1 MVKLSMLKQ
10 LVKEVCKKKK
20 MKYQDETGEMVV
32 DDEIPKWILSH
43 YHSLNNKKKKELKLK
58 LEKRDKELGIF

>member
-1 MVKLSMLKQ
+1 
-10 LVKEVCKKKK
+10 